1 MENVL
6 VDYTHIV
13 ATCQFIILQKLELHL
28 QGLGLSKHSKME
40 EKFTLVL
47 FRSEDMYT
55 MKMQRVFR
63 DLNPLYFD
71 PTSDDRVKMREHVR
85 HKKMAKTIENLKEI
99 NTQNADVHDFLPSW
113 ATHEYFESLHGKKA
127 SEEAKTKV
135 NIEEIKIYVEEIVV
149 KARKRVLEEAAALK
163 APQSQ
168 DHEDSEPPKKDEI
181 NEIDMEDR
189 RKAMNAVHQQL
200 LASFDSEKR
209 KLMMEKCEIMKA
221 EQMMAAVHAELKT
234 SFDSEKRKLMVEKC
248 AKIKEE
254 QMMAVHAELKKIVFL
269 KSFGF
274 EDEEDNC
281 FVPRKLLFFEI
292 DGFRNMPQIMETPLG
307 DVDPPNTTC
316 STAEESVADHFVD
329 CVIPTKEKKLSV
341 GRRFLRFL
349 GFR

>member
-1 MENVL
+1 MLPNKS
-6 VDYTHIV
+6 
-13 ATCQFIILQKLELHL
+13 Q
-28 QGLGLSKHSKME
+28 
-40 EKFTLVL
+40 
-47 FRSEDMYT
+47 SEDMYA
-55 MKMQRVFR
+55 MKMQREFK

-71 PTSDDRVKMREHVR
+71 PTSDDQVKMREHVR
-85 HKKMAKTIENLKEI
+85 HKKIAKTIGNLKKI

-135 NIEEIKIYVEEIVV
+135 NIEEIKIYVGEIVV

-163 APQSQ
+163 APHSQ

-181 NEIDMEDR
+181 NEIEMEDR
-189 RKAMNAVHQQL
+189 RKAMKAVHQQL

-209 KLMMEKCEIMKA
+209 KLMMEKCEMMKA
-221 EQMMAAVHAELKT
+221 KQMTAAVHAELKT

-248 AKIKEE
+248 AKIKAE
-254 QMMAVHAELKKIVFL
+254 QMMDIHAELKKIVCL
-269 KSFGF
+269 KGFGF

-281 FVPRKLLFFEI
+281 FIPRKFLFFKI
-292 DGFRNMPQIMETPLG
+292 DGFRNLPQIIETPLG

-316 STAEESVADHFVD
+316 STSTSEESVADHFVD
-329 CVIPTKEKKLSV
+329 CVIPSKEKKPSL

>member
-1 MENVL
+1 MLPNK
-6 VDYTHIV
+6 T
-13 ATCQFIILQKLELHL
+13 Q
-28 QGLGLSKHSKME
+28 
-40 EKFTLVL
+40 
-47 FRSEDMYT
+47 SEDMYT
-55 MKMQRVFR
+55 MKMQKVFK
-63 DLNPLYFD
+63 DLNPHYYD
-71 PTSDDRVKMREHVR
+71 PTSDDQVKMREHVR
-85 HKKMAKTIENLKEI
+85 HKKIAKTIGNLNKI

-113 ATHEYFESLHGKKA
+113 ATHKYFESLHGKKA

-163 APQSQ
+163 VPQSQ
-168 DHEDSEPPKKDEI
+168 VPEDSEPPKKDEI
-181 NEIDMEDR
+181 NEIDMDDR

-209 KLMMEKCEIMKA
+209 KLMMEKCEMMKA
-221 EQMMAAVHAELKT
+221 KQMMAAVHAELKT

-248 AKIKEE
+248 AKIKAE
-254 QMMAVHAELKKIVFL
+254 QMMDIHAELKKIVCL
-269 KSFGF
+269 KGFGF

-281 FVPRKLLFFEI
+281 FIPRKFLFFKI
-292 DGFRNMPQIMETPLG
+292 DGFRNMPQQIIETPLG

-316 STAEESVADHFVD
+316 STSTSEESVADHFVD
-329 CVIPTKEKKLSV
+329 CVIPSIEKKPSL